1 MTMAVAEMNVA
12 PRSRAGF
19 GRCAAVWIILLAAA
33 GCGDS
38 PVPPAEVSVDL
49 DRLFAAPTA
58 AEIAVVEADWASRL
72 PAASE
77 VQVELTQPFALG
89 SAAMRLDVVSHVV
102 DGVRHYGAVLSPEQ
116 PPAGPLPLVLYLHG
130 GDGGVAVEEVVL
142 VAGSTGLDPDGIVWV
157 IPSFRSEPLRLG
169 SRSWNSGGTPSPWD
183 RDVDDTLALLDV
195 AAGLVPA
202 ANRECIGSVGFSR
215 GGGVGLLLSARDPRV
230 RATVEFFGPT
240 DFFGPFM
247 RETAEEAL
255 VGRLRPLP
263 GLVYLNEAWL
273 QRLRRG
279 AVSYEETRLALLRRS
294 PAWFAGRLGPVQVHH
309 GTADDVVPVSQ
320 AHALISAMQAIGRG
334 APSFQPYL
342 YPGVGHNPFFM
353 AGAPERMARFF
364 GEFMAT
370 CGATAVR

>member
-1 MTMAVAEMNVA
+1 MVVAEMNVA
-12 PRSRAGF
+12 RRNSVGF
-19 GRCAAVWIILLAAA
+19 RRHAAVWIVLLTTA
-33 GCGDS
+33 GCGDTLA
-38 PVPPAEVSVDL
+38 PPPEEAVDL
-49 DRLFAAPTA
+49 DRLFAAPSA
-58 AEIAVVEADWASRL
+58 AEIAAVEADWASRF
-72 PAASE
+72 PTAAE

-89 SAAMRLDVVSHVV
+89 GAAMQLDVVSHVV
-102 DGVRHYGAVLSPEQ
+102 DGVRHYGAVLSPQQ
-116 PPAGPLPLVLYLHG
+116 PPPGLLPLVLYLHG

-142 VAGSTGLDPDGIVWV
+142 VAGSTGLDPGGSVWV

-202 ANRECIGSVGFSR
+202 ANRECVGSVGFSR

-240 DFFGPFM
+240 DFFGAFM

-263 GLVYLNEAWL
+263 GLAYLNDRWL

-294 PAWFAGRLGPVQVHH
+294 PVWFARRLGPVQVHH

-320 AHALISAMQAIGRG
+320 AHALIAAMQGIGRG

-353 AGAPERMARFF
+353 AGATERVARFF